1 MAMLIAITGGIGS
14 GKSVVSNVLATM
26 GYPVYDTDSEA
37 RRLMNADARVREALI
52 QAFGHEVF
60 GADGTLNRA
69 GLASKVFN
77 NPEALQ
83 LLNSIVHPAVR
94 DDVKCWC
101 RNQASPIAFVETA
114 ILHQSKM
121 DGMVDAVWTVTAPM
135 QVRIERVMHRS
146 GLTASQVADRIRSQQ
161 VEEGKTDVVIENDG
175 EQAILPQIVQ
185 ALHSLKPCK
194 C

>member
-1 MAMLIAITGGIGS
+1 MLIAITGGIGS
-14 GKSVVSNVLATM
+14 GKSVVSKVLATM

-52 QAFGHEVF
+52 QAFGLEVF
-60 GADGTLNRA
+60 DADGKLNRA

-83 LLNSIVHPAVR
+83 MLNGIVHPAVR
-94 DDVKCWC
+94 DDVKRWSQS
-101 RNQASPIAFVETA
+101 QASPIAFVETA

-121 DGMVDAVWTVTAPM
+121 DAMVDAVWTVTAPM
-135 QVRIERVMHRS
+135 QVRIERVMQRS

-161 VEEGKTDVVIENDG
+161 AEAGKADVVIVNDG

-185 ALHSLKPCK
+185 ALQVPGPCK

>member
-121 DGMVDAVWTVTAPM
+121 DAMVDAVWTVTAPM

>member
-1 MAMLIAITGGIGS
+1 MLIAITGGIGS
-14 GKSVVSNVLATM
+14 GKSVVSKVLATM

-52 QAFGHEVF
+52 QAFGPEVF
-60 GADGTLNRA
+60 DADGKLNRA

-83 LLNSIVHPAVR
+83 LLNGIVHPAVR
-94 DDVKCWC
+94 DDVKHWC
-101 RNQASPIAFVETA
+101 QSQASPIAFVETA

-121 DGMVDAVWTVTAPM
+121 DAMVDAVWTVTAPM
-135 QVRIERVMHRS
+135 QVRIERVMQRS

-161 VEEGKTDVVIENDG
+161 AEEGKADVVIVNDG

-185 ALHSLKPCK
+185 ALQASGPCK

>member
-1 MAMLIAITGGIGS
+1 MLIAITGGIGS
-14 GKSVVSNVLATM
+14 GKSVVSKVLATM

-37 RRLMNADARVREALI
+37 RRLMNTDARVREALI
-52 QAFGHEVF
+52 QAFGLEVF
-60 GADGTLNRA
+60 APDGKLNRA

-83 LLNSIVHPAVR
+83 MLNGIVHPAVR
-94 DDVKCWC
+94 DDVKRWC
-101 RNQASPIAFVETA
+101 QSQASPIAFVETA

-121 DGMVDAVWTVTAPM
+121 DAMVDALWTVAAPM
-135 QVRIERVMHRS
+135 QVRIERVMQRS

-161 VEEGKTDVVIENDG
+161 AEEGKADVVIVNDG
-175 EQAILPQIVQ
+175 EQAILPQIVD
-185 ALHSLKPCK
+185 AMRELKPCK